1 MTSLTSALVIYSGM
15 CNPAIDIDNEDYS
28 QFIEDT
34 SQLPILNQNG
44 ELVIEEQ
51 PEDQEEDGQESA
63 IKQVVKN

>member
-1 MTSLTSALVIYSGM
+1 LTSALVFIRVCITSYT
-15 CNPAIDIDNEDYS
+15 IDIDNEDYS

-51 PEDQEEDGQESA
+51 PEDQEEDG
-63 IKQVVKN
+63 

>member
-1 MTSLTSALVIYSGM
+1 M